1 MSFFLQKKKHQIFDF
16 PSIVLVHVPF
26 IFLLKVD
33 YVGILFHCLPWC
45 DSTASPG
52 DTNRPLATRPPRCSK
67 SAVTALNGSIHLRDP
82 ERGKFAALK
91 MAGNGRSFEGTPI
104 SRWWF
109 QFFFSFTPSTTG
121 FMIQF
126 DERAYFSDG
135 LVKNHQ
141 LETML
146 KRVEVKPTKN
156 WQSQLDLHRRSSQSH
171 EKWVP
176 KFGLRF
182 IYDTDKVSSDRP
194 GEACKLSSSY
204 F

>member
-1 MSFFLQKKKHQIFDF
+1 MINLHFLCTVHVELQANKWLFSTKLFKPRSQIARWHNLSGCKHNAVVYHVFFLQKKKHQIFDF

-104 SRWWF
+104 SRW
-109 QFFFSFTPSTTG
+109 
-121 FMIQF
+121 
-126 DERAYFSDG
+126 
-135 LVKNHQ
+135 
-141 LETML
+141 
-146 KRVEVKPTKN
+146 
-156 WQSQLDLHRRSSQSH
+156 
-171 EKWVP
+171 
-176 KFGLRF
+176 
-182 IYDTDKVSSDRP
+182 
-194 GEACKLSSSY
+194 
-204 F
+204 